1 MTEVVENQAC
11 SILNNVDP
19 KDNIDINKI
28 TEDNLKRSSSYYVE
42 HFKAFAIKTAQST
55 LEMCRVVAE
64 AKKALSKDRFL
75 TFCKDIGHDQEDA
88 TIRKYITIG
97 NKYEQF
103 IKYAELLPNSWTSI
117 YMITQLPSE
126 VFESFVLT
134 GNSMANMKGE
144 QIKQLIAPKK
154 SVQDQSK
161 AKSDQSDSPNVA
173 ANQDSA
179 KTEPLAA
186 ADAVESPKDSTAQSD
201 APTVPSDQ
209 SPIVSAPMSASVR
222 SDIATDH
229 SQTNNS
235 IASDQQPNNDSSSP
249 SDDHVFAKQAIS
261 KVLETA
267 KTSTQTSANV
277 EDEFEPYSI
286 TIRFKKK
293 LSVEDTTMLQEM
305 LYSLSKK
312 YGIEV
317 DTKTEVVVLA

>member
-19 KDNIDINKI
+19 KDSIDINKI

-134 GNSMANMKGE
+134 GNSMANMKGD

-154 SVQDQSK
+154 SDQDQPK

-173 ANQDSA
+173 ANQDTA

-186 ADAVESPKDSTAQSD
+186 ADAVEPQKDSTAQSD

-209 SPIVSAPMSASVR
+209 SPIVSAPMSASVP

-229 SQTNNS
+229 NQTNSS

-249 SDDHVFAKQAIS
+249 SDLDFAKQAIS
-261 KVLETA
+261 KVVETA

-305 LYSLSKK
+305 LYSLRRK
-312 YGIEV
+312 YGAEV
-317 DTKTEVVVLA
+317 DMKTEVAVVA